1 MRKARGLPGGP
12 AGDRRCDPRS
22 EVRRS
27 DGLANS
33 RAVPGISQTSHCAA
47 TGLPTAVHRSS
58 TPVPAPSRHPL
69 PRPVLAQHGLTM
81 AWDLSRL
88 KNHAAGAAVVGALM
102 VAALGVMAFFLAL
115 RPCRMRFDPGQ
126 FVTYRLRTEMAEL
139 SADNKEGAPQ
149 VSEREIDFI
158 RIGPENDVVML
169 TPEQGRDQTTLM
181 TFSPAGVAR
190 TLDAAARPTET
201 GRAFGFFDFN
211 LLPLPP
217 GSEQAW
223 NVDLVYAALPIN
235 KRLVQGKVRRMRSG
249 SSPEFELKLPPSV
262 EWINE
267 DNRYVQVRDLVC
279 HYRFATGKGLVD
291 QASVHCVAGIEREDG
306 RHRYHVRCDLA
317 LAATGR
323 TNDDPR
329 QIRDLAMASREAED
343 AISGGHNERLA
354 TLRSRILATDVQHPR
369 LRELAARL
377 AQEVSAAPAP
387 AAARQGPVGGAGGER
402 PGRAEGPGRGLRAHP
417 GAPGLQGTGWARR
430 AAATRSSSGR
440 SSTAIPGCSPPWC
453 SAIPS
458 CARCGCGGAVSA
470 GRGSVRRPASGV
482 RRARWRCCSPRRR
495 RRGARTST
503 RRSSTTR
510 ARSTSSAGSSKR
522 WEALFEQSPS
532 WVPRQLA
539 YIEIHQSD
547 LILSLLAAR
556 LLYRGGSRGRTA
568 TTTTPTP
575 RAGRPPPSTCAP
587 GHSCASLRWHR
598 DPALFA
604 LLSAYLATS
613 RTSRCW

>member
-1 MRKARGLPGGP
+1 
-12 AGDRRCDPRS
+12 
-22 EVRRS
+22 
-27 DGLANS
+27 
-33 RAVPGISQTSHCAA
+33 
-47 TGLPTAVHRSS
+47 
-58 TPVPAPSRHPL
+58 
-69 PRPVLAQHGLTM
+69 M

-126 FVTYRLRTEMAEL
+126 FVTYRLHTEMAEL
-139 SADNKEGAPQ
+139 APDNSEAPAQ

-158 RIGPENDVVML
+158 CIGTDNDVVML
-169 TPEQGRDQTTLM
+169 TPEQGRDQSTLM
-181 TFSPAGVAR
+181 TFSPAGTAR

-223 NVDLVYAALPIN
+223 NVDLVYAALPVN

-279 HYRFATGKGLVD
+279 RYRFSTGKGLVD
-291 QASVHCVAGIEREDG
+291 HASVHCIAGIERDDG
-306 RHRYHVRCDLA
+306 RHRFHVRCDLV

-329 QIRDLAMASREAED
+329 QVRDLALASREVED

-377 AQEVSAAPAP
+377 AAEAARSAPLPTQPAKGLWAVLVASGPAEQKAQAESFARTLSHQGFRSYLGAAGSGYAVYVGPFFDRDPGVLTALGQRYPQLRPVWVRAAP
-387 AAARQGPVGGAGGER
+387 
-402 PGRAEGPGRGLRAHP
+402 
-417 GAPGLQGTGWARR
+417 
-430 AAATRSSSGR
+430 
-440 SSTAIPGCSPPWC
+440 
-453 SAIPS
+453 
-458 CARCGCGGAVSA
+458 
-470 GRGSVRRPASGV
+470 
-482 RRARWRCCSPRRR
+482 
-495 RRGARTST
+495 
-503 RRSSTTR
+503 
-510 ARSTSSAGSSKR
+510 
-522 WEALFEQSPS
+522 
-532 WVPRQLA
+532 
-539 YIEIHQSD
+539 
-547 LILSLLAAR
+547 
-556 LLYRGGSRGRTA
+556 
-568 TTTTPTP
+568 
-575 RAGRPPPSTCAP
+575 
-587 GHSCASLRWHR
+587 
-598 DPALFA
+598 
-604 LLSAYLATS
+604 
-613 RTSRCW
+613 